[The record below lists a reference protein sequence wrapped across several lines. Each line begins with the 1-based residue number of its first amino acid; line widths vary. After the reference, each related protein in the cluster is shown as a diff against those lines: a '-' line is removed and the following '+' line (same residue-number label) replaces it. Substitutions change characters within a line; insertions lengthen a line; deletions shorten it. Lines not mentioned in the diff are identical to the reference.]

1 MADRLAQE
9 LERHFQRSRWR
20 SAQDLVFAHPLRR
33 LRSRCLQGA
42 QTLHARAAGRRRADD
57 HVPRA
62 APHLRHTDGGGR
74 RASARDPGMDGPW
87 PLRRTGGEEIDRGT
101 RVPTRRLSMTGEG
114 RSTALA
120 DELAP
125 RADVGLSARAWA
137 GSPSPS
143 SPRFPQGLLRTP
155 LRKGDCAGISRKED
169 RLGRARAQRAASR
182 STRATGARGRP
193 PARWRVRRPGDV
205 APPRGS
211 FVG

>member
-20 SAQDLVFAHPLRR
+20 SAQDLVFAHPSGGYVLDASKVRKASRTRCRPPTCGRSCSTSCATPSAQRWRR
-33 LRSRCLQGA
+33 PARLCARSRNGWA
-42 QTLHARAAGRRRADD
+42 VAPETNRRR
-57 HVPRA
+57 
-62 APHLRHTDGGGR
+62 
-74 RASARDPGMDGPW
+74 
-87 PLRRTGGEEIDRGT
+87 EIDRGT